1 MKTIH
6 QGKNISRKEFVSK
19 PAGFLVQSLNLLR
32 ISNFGLRVFFLIILG
47 QSAFASDPSLA
58 LWYKQP
64 AQKWVEA
71 LPIGNGRLGGMIFG
85 GLTNEHLQFNE
96 NTLWTG
102 HPHEYQHEGAANFLP
117 QIRQLLWN
125 GKQKEAEDLAM
136 KEFMSVPLRQKA
148 YQPFGDVWLSF
159 PDHTNA
165 INYRRELDLDSSVAK
180 VSYEAGGVKYER
192 EIFASHP
199 DQVIVWRISAGK
211 AGKLNFTT
219 TMSSPHAL
227 AQVVTRGLNQ
237 LVLRGKVE
245 EGGLS
250 FESQLQI
257 VTDGGKVSSS
267 GTNIIVSGA
276 NSATLMLAA
285 ATSFK
290 NYKDISAD
298 PSARCEAALK
308 AVGDKSSDNLLKAH
322 VADQQQLFRRVQVD
336 LGKTDSANLPTDERL
351 KRAGKEPDPNL
362 AALYFNFGRY
372 LLIASSRPGSQ
383 PANLQGLWNDQ
394 LKPPWDSKWTV
405 NINTEMNYWPAEV
418 CNVSECHEPL
428 FDLIEECAET
438 GRKTA
443 QAHYAAGGWVLH
455 HNTDIWRGTAPIN
468 AANHGTWVTGGA
480 WLCHHLWERYLFTGD
495 KDFLRKRAYP
505 LMKGAAT
512 FFSDYLVRDPKTGL
526 LVSGPS
532 NSPEQGGMVMGP
544 TMDHQI
550 IRDLF
555 ANTAKA
561 AAILGVDKEFASKLT
576 AMRAQIAPNRIGK
589 HGQLQEWLEDKDD
602 PTNTHRHCSHLWGLF
617 PGWEITPRGTP
628 DLCAAAKQSLIF
640 RGDGGTGWSK
650 AWKINF
656 WARFLDGDHAHKML
670 VEALAGNTYPN
681 LFDAHPPFQIDG
693 NFGGAAGIAE
703 MLLQSHELETRNS
716 NGEARNKPEVL
727 IIELLP
733 ALPKAWPTGSV
744 KGLRARSGFEIDMS
758 WNNSKLQSATVR
770 SLLGNECAVRLGEK
784 TVSFATKAGKSYR
797 LDGDLSRTAF

>member
-1 MKTIH
+1 VRTIH
-6 QGKNISRKEFVSK
+6 QAKNSF
-19 PAGFLVQSLNLLR
+19 PFLFSILLA
-32 ISNFGLRVFFLIILG
+32 
-47 QSAFASDPSLA
+47 QSALASEPALT
-58 LWYKQP
+58 LWYTQP

-85 GLTNEHLQFNE
+85 GITNEHLQFNE

-102 HPHEYQHEGAANFLP
+102 HPHEYQHEGAAKFLP
-117 QIRQLLWN
+117 QIRQLLWD

-159 PDHTNA
+159 RDHTNA
-165 INYRRELDLDSSVAK
+165 SNYRRDLDLDSAVAK
-180 VSYEAGGVKYER
+180 ISYESGGVTYKR
-192 EIFASHP
+192 EIFASYP
-199 DQVIVWRISAGK
+199 DQVIVWRVLANK
-211 AGKLNFTT
+211 PGKLNFAVNFT
-219 TMSSPHAL
+219 SPH
-227 AQVVTRGLNQ
+227 Q
-237 LVLRGKVE
+237 LKATIGRKPDLLILRGRVE
-245 EGGLS
+245 EDGVAFDARLR
-250 FESQLQI
+250 
-257 VTDGGKVSSS
+257 VVNDGGQLLLTD
-267 GTNIIVSGA
+267 TNALVANA
-276 NSATLMLAA
+276 NSATIILAA

-290 NYKDISAD
+290 SYQDIAAD
-298 PSARCEAALK
+298 AAARCETALK
-308 AVGDKSSDNLLKAH
+308 AIVDKSFDTLLKAH
-322 VADQQQLFRRVQVD
+322 VAEHQNLFRRVQLD

-351 KRAGKEPDPNL
+351 KRVAKEPDPNR
-362 AALYFNFGRY
+362 AALYFNFARY

-418 CNVSECHEPL
+418 CNLAECHEPL
-428 FDLIEECAET
+428 FDLIEDCAAT
-438 GRKTA
+438 GHKTA
-443 QAHYAAGGWVLH
+443 QAHYAAHGWVLH

-480 WLCHHLWERYLFTGD
+480 WLCHHLWEHYLFTGD
-495 KDFLRKRAYP
+495 KEFLRQRAYP

-512 FFSDYLVRDPKTGL
+512 FFTDYLVKDPKTGL

-550 IRDLF
+550 IRDLLT
-555 ANTAKA
+555 NTARA
-561 AAILGVDKEFASKLT
+561 AAILGVDEEFASKLT
-576 AMRAQIAPNRIGK
+576 AMRAQIAPNHIGK

-602 PTNTHRHCSHLWGLF
+602 PTNTHRHCSHLWGLY

-656 WARFLDGDHAHKML
+656 WARFLDGDHAQKML
-670 VEALAGNTYPN
+670 VEALAGNTFPN

-703 MLLQSHELETRNS
+703 MLLQSHEMETRNPKLETRN
-716 NGEARNKPEVL
+716 KLEVR

-733 ALPKAWPTGSV
+733 ALPKAWATGSV
-744 KGLRARSGFEIDMS
+744 KGLRARGGFEVDMK
-758 WNNSKLQSATVR
+758 WNNGKLEDATIR
-770 SLLGNECAVRLGEK
+770 SLLGNECSVRLGEK
-784 TVSFATKAGKSYR
+784 VVSFPTKAGQSYR
-797 LDGDLSRTAF
+797 LDAGLEQTAL

>member
-1 MKTIH
+1 VRTNH
-6 QGKNISRKEFVSK
+6 QAKNIS
-19 PAGFLVQSLNLLR
+19 ALLFLLV
-32 ISNFGLRVFFLIILG
+32 LG
-47 QSAFASDPSLA
+47 QSAFASDPSLT

-71 LPIGNGRLGGMIFG
+71 LPIGNGRLGGMVFG
-85 GLTNEHLQFNE
+85 GITNEHLQFNE

-102 HPHEYQHEGAANFLP
+102 RPHEYQHDGAAKFLP

-136 KEFMSVPLRQKA
+136 KEFMSVPVRQKA

-165 INYRRELDLDSSVAK
+165 INYSRELDLDSAVAK

-192 EIFASHP
+192 AVFASHP
-199 DQVIVWRISAGK
+199 DQVIVWHVVANK
-211 AGKLNFTT
+211 PGKLNFAVNFT
-219 TMSSPHAL
+219 SPHQFKAT
-227 AQVVTRGLNQ
+227 VVRKPDLLILHG
-237 LVLRGKVE
+237 RVE
-245 EGGLS
+245 EDGVAFNSRLRIANNGG
-250 FESQLQI
+250 QLLL
-257 VTDGGKVSSS
+257 TDSNALV
-267 GTNIIVSGA
+267 A
-276 NSATLMLAA
+276 NATSATIILAA

-290 NYKDISAD
+290 SYKDITAD
-298 PSARCEAALK
+298 AWAVCEATLN
-308 AVGDKSSDNLLKAH
+308 AVTNKSFDNLLKAH
-322 VADQQQLFRRVQVD
+322 LADHQQLFRRVQLD
-336 LGKTDSANLPTDERL
+336 LGKNASADLPTDERL
-351 KRAGKEPDPNL
+351 KNVAKEPDPNL

-372 LLIASSRPGSQ
+372 LLIASSRPGSE

-418 CNVSECHEPL
+418 CNLSECHEPL
-428 FDLIEECAET
+428 FDMVGECAET
-438 GRKTA
+438 GHKTA
-443 QAHYAAGGWVLH
+443 KAHYAADGWVLH

-480 WLCHHLWERYLFTGD
+480 WLCHHLWEHYLFTGD
-495 KDFLRKRAYP
+495 KEFLRKRAYP

-512 FFSDYLVRDPKTGL
+512 FFADYLVKDPKTGL

-555 ANTAKA
+555 ANTANA
-561 AAILGVDKEFASKLT
+561 AAILDVDKEFASKLT
-576 AMRAQIAPNRIGK
+576 AMRAQIAPNHIGK
-589 HGQLQEWLEDKDD
+589 RGQLQEWLEDKDD
-602 PTNTHRHCSHLWGLF
+602 PKNTHRHCSHLWGLF

-628 DLCAAAKQSLIF
+628 EICAAAKQSLIF

-670 VEALAGNTYPN
+670 VEALAGNTFPN

-703 MLLQSHELETRNS
+703 MLLQSHEV
-716 NGEARNKPEVL
+716 EARSSKDEVRNKPE
-727 IIELLP
+727 IRTIELLP
-733 ALPKAWPTGSV
+733 ALPKAWATGSV
-744 KGLRARSGFEIDMS
+744 KGLRARGGFEVGMN
-758 WNNSKLQSATVR
+758 WTNTKLQSATIR
-770 SLLGNECAVRLGEK
+770 SLLGNDCRVRLGEK
-784 TVSFATKAGKSYR
+784 TVSFPTKAGQSYR
-797 LDGDLSRTAF
+797 LDAELRQTAL